1 MPHLATLAA
10 IAIALVT
17 LTAAIGIAA
26 LAGGLQGWLFKRTNF
41 IERWML
47 VVAGFLLVYP
57 KALFD
62 AIGFALVALV
72 VAMQWFRRD
81 PAPA

>member
-1 MPHLATLAA
+1 
-10 IAIALVT
+10 
-17 LTAAIGIAA
+17 
-26 LAGGLQGWLFKRTNF
+26 
-41 IERWML
+41 
-47 VVAGFLLVYP
+47 VYP

-72 VAMQWFRRD
+72 VAMQWMRRA